1 MILDE
6 RELCLKLQ
14 EYRENIHAMMSDLY
28 DLEMTLEDWGMGEC
42 CQVSCSVAGISLD
55 ITAEYIDEI
64 LEEMGAKE

>member
-28 DLEMTLEDWGMGEC
+28 DLELTLEDWGQGAF
-42 CQVSCSVAGISLD
+42 CQASCSIANIALD
-55 ITAEYIDEI
+55 VTAEYIDEI
-64 LEEMGAKE
+64 LEEMGVEE